1 MRRVHFIVAKAAYDA
16 EIFSGHFGF
25 VELVRGENGALT
37 SQNEAPRK
45 LGVEAVIPS
54 AASRI
59 SSVFVDAFDVR
70 QIGLFDRFCVRRIF
84 YAVHVVDVARR
95 VELRHKERVSV
106 PEFGFDER
114 AVELLKAERR
124 KFVFDRFEK
133 LHVGIRSA
141 GDDACRRNRDV
152 VRAESSAFPVAR
164 REQLRRHFSDFVS
177 GDAGFFERF
186 DDFFVCV
193 GEFIRNRFAFDDFE
207 RTVRSTPLFCEAR
220 DDVLFFGGKRFS
232 VDLSVFGS
240 CGFF

>member
-1 MRRVHFIVAKAAYDA
+1 MRRVDFIVAEAAHDA
-16 EIFSGHFGF
+16 EILPRYFSF
-25 VELVRGENGALT
+25 VELVRGENGTLT

-45 LGVEAVIPS
+45 LRVEAVIPS

-59 SSVFVDAFDVR
+59 SSVFMDAFDVR
-70 QIGLFDRFCVRRIF
+70 QVGFFDRFCMRRIF
-84 YAVHVVDVARR
+84 DAIHVVDVTRR
-95 VELRHKERVSV
+95 VELRHKERISV

-124 KFVFDRFEK
+124 KFVFYRFEK

-141 GDDACRRNRDV
+141 GDDARGRNRDV

-193 GEFIRNRFAFDDFE
+193 GEFICNRFAFDYFE
-207 RTVRSTPLFCEAR
+207 RTVRSTSFFCEAC